1 MTLYT
6 NDRLFCYFDAL
17 YSQRPGKSSNSVSLI
32 ILEEG
37 VVGPRKM
44 KNPEKFKN
52 TLFEE
57 LWEETTTPKFKMYR
71 SYADNL
77 EASHI
82 R

>member
-1 MTLYT
+1 MIGYFVTLTLYT
-6 NDRLFCYFDAL
+6 VNV
-17 YSQRPGKSSNSVSLI
+17 QVNPSNSVSLI